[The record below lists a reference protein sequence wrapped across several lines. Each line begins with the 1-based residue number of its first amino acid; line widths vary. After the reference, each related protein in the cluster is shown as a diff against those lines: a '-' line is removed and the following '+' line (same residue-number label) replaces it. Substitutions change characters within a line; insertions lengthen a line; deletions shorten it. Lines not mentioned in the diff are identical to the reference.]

1 MHRFT
6 GQWITDAGLCARTPR
21 EVRSRQWERKAFP
34 EDPQRDAHVLLR
46 AAFTLETLP
55 KEAVLYF
62 SADDTAEVFLN
73 GRRVA
78 LGPAP
83 GWPEAYPY
91 AEVEITP
98 FLRQGRNVLAVHT
111 LYQGLI
117 NRVWMSGDFRHGF
130 IADLVADGQT
140 VVASGETFRTARHT
154 GYTPVGTVG
163 YDTQFLETYDARAA
177 EAGFEMPDYDDSAWA
192 FASLVEKPD
201 WHLVPQGVPNR
212 VWEEIAPVSTRR
224 EERRVILDFGGVFS
238 GTLEAT
244 ARGHS
249 GDAVTVRCGQELN
262 PDGSVRFDLRANCR
276 YEETWI
282 LREGESRLVWLE
294 DKSFRYAELL
304 LPEGAELVSAQLV
317 ARHAPFTLRAG
328 MRPEFASDPDLQK
341 VWDLCVSTQ
350 RYGVQAGV
358 QDCLEREKGYYLG
371 DGCTIALTHA
381 ALSGEDAFLRRL
393 IREAFVTASVSSTLL
408 TCLDASFAQE
418 IAEFPLMLV
427 LTILWH
433 FRLFGDRAF
442 LAEQYPR
449 VVVLL
454 EAYRRYE
461 KGTLLCNLEKWSV
474 IEWPDNF
481 RDGYTAAVPEG
492 VTNPKPHAALQA
504 HYVAAVRAA
513 NRMAGLL
520 DLPLYR
526 EEGPLLSTFYGAF
539 YDETCRRFTD
549 DETSG
554 HVSLPG
560 NVYAFGFGLFPNR
573 AAEDD
578 TADWIESR
586 GISATFLFGA
596 FAVLAGFARRGETER
611 LRRLL
616 SDPGAWLR
624 MISEGATRTFEA
636 WGKELK
642 WNTSLFHLT
651 FSYGALF
658 LTEAAERIFREESD

>member
-1 MHRFT
+1 MHRFS
-6 GQWITDAGLCARTPR
+6 GQWITDADLCARTPR
-21 EVRSRQWERKAFP
+21 EVRSRQWERKTVP
-34 EDPQRDAHVLLR
+34 EDPQRDAHVLFR
-46 AAFTLETLP
+46 AAFTLDALP
-55 KEAVLYF
+55 KDAVLYF
-62 SADDTAEVFLN
+62 SADDTAEAFLN

-91 AEVEITP
+91 AEAEVAP
-98 FLRQGRNVLAVHT
+98 FLKEGRNVLAVHT

-130 IADLVADGQT
+130 IADLVADGRT
-140 VVASGETFRTARHT
+140 VLASNETFRTARHT
-154 GYTPVGTVG
+154 GYTPIGTVG
-163 YDTQFLETYDARAA
+163 YDTQFLESYDARAA
-177 EAGFEMPDYDDSAWA
+177 EMGFERPDYDDGAWA

-201 WHLVPQGVPNR
+201 WNLVPQGVPNR
-212 VWEEIAPVSTRR
+212 AWEEVAPASTVREGRR
-224 EERRVILDFGGVFS
+224 ILLDFGGVFS

-244 ARGHS
+244 ARGKS
-249 GDAVTVRCGQELN
+249 GDAVTVRCAQELN
-262 PDGSVRFDLRANCR
+262 PDGSARFSLRANCR

-282 LREGESRLVWLE
+282 LREGESRLAWLE

-304 LPEGAELVSAQLV
+304 LPEGAELTSARLV
-317 ARHAPFTLRAG
+317 ARHAPFVLRAG
-328 MRPEFASDPDLQK
+328 MRPEFAADPDLQR
-341 VWDLCVSTQ
+341 VWELCVSTQ
-350 RYGVQAGV
+350 KYGVQSGV

-371 DGCTIALTHA
+371 DGCTIALTNA
-381 ALSGEDAFLRRL
+381 VLTGEDAFLRRL
-393 IREAFVTASVSSTLL
+393 IREAFATASVSETLL

-442 LAEQYPR
+442 LAEQYPH
-449 VVVLL
+449 VVALL

-492 VTNPKPHAALQA
+492 VTNPVPHAALQA

-513 NRMAGLL
+513 NRMAEALGL
-520 DLPLYR
+520 PPYR
-526 EEGPLLSTFYGAF
+526 EEGPLLSAFYGAF
-539 YDETCRRFTD
+539 YDETRRRFTD
-549 DETSG
+549 DETFG

-560 NVYAFGFGLFPNR
+560 NVYAFGFGLFPDR

-578 TADWIESR
+578 AADRILER
-586 GISATFLFGA
+586 GIAATSVFGA

-611 LRRLL
+611 LRCLL